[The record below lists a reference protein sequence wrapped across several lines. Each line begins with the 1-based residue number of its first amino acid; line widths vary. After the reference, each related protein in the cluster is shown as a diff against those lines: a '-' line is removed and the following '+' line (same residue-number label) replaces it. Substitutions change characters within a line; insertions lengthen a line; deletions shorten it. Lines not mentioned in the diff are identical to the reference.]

1 MEGYFPSLSVLLKID
16 PALHRTSLEDYA
28 FELPAELIAQA
39 PALKRSESRLLLVGE
54 TMRNSQFAS
63 LAEHLRAN
71 DLLVFNNSRVIKARL
86 LGQKSTGGQI
96 EVLVERTLGEHQA
109 LVQMKASKKPQAGAS
124 LYFGEANHVEHIE
137 RVQSQALQAHTADIA
152 KHARAEVIGRQGEFF
167 QLQFERPVLE
177 VLEALGQLPL
187 PPYIE
192 HKPDASDESRYQTV
206 YAKHDGSVAAP
217 TAGLHFEESLFAAME
232 AKSVKR
238 AFVTLHVG
246 AGTFQPVRSDNLD
259 EHKMHSER
267 FQIDQ
272 TCAQAISEARRNGG
286 RIFAVGT
293 TSLRTLESAAALQN
307 SQAEIEPCQGETD
320 LFIRPGFRFR
330 VVDGLITNFHLPK
343 STLLMLVSAF
353 AGYETIRSAYAH
365 AIAERYRFFSYGDA
379 MLLLRAN

>member
-28 FELPAELIAQA
+28 FELPDELIAQA
-39 PALKRSESRLLLVGE
+39 PAQKRSESRLLLVGE
-54 TMRNSQFAS
+54 TMRNSQFA
-63 LAEHLRAN
+63 HLTDHLKAN

-86 LGQKSTGGQI
+86 LGHKSTGGQI

-109 LVQMKASKKPQAGAS
+109 LVQMKASKKPQAGA
-124 LYFGEANHVEHIE
+124 LLHFGAANQTAPIE
-137 RVQSQALQAHTADIA
+137 KR
-152 KHARAEVIGRQGEFF
+152 ARAEVIGRQGEFF

-192 HKPDASDESRYQTV
+192 HQPDASDESRYQTV

-217 TAGLHFEESLFAAME
+217 TAGLHFEESLFAAMD
-232 AKSVKR
+232 AKGVKR

-272 TCAQAISEARRNGG
+272 ACAQAISEARRNGG

-307 SQAEIEPCQGETD
+307 SEGEIEPCQGETD